1 MVNRISFRINGD
13 EVSIEVQPHW
23 TLLRAIR
30 DELGLT
36 GTKEGCGEG
45 ECGSCTVIVDGKT
58 VSSCLVLAMDVEGKE
73 VTTIEGLAQ
82 GGKLHPLQAAF
93 VEKGAVQ
100 CGFCTPGMIMTAK
113 ELLDRRPSP
122 SEEEIRF
129 HMAGNLCRCTGYGKI
144 IEAIQAAASRKS

>member
-23 TLLRAIR
+23 TLLRVIR

-73 VTTIEGLAQ
+73 VTTIEGLAR

-93 VEKGAVQ
+93 VE
-100 CGFCTPGMIMTAK
+100 
-113 ELLDRRPSP
+113 
-122 SEEEIRF
+122 
-129 HMAGNLCRCTGYGKI
+129 
-144 IEAIQAAASRKS
+144 